1 MEVLWI
7 MKPAG
12 VLVHFPSGVLTVEV
26 SALYAVQIIDGS
38 QCVIFFVMKLGNS
51 VVLYL
56 SVFISI
62 EWYSFLAEPR
72 SELHHGFLDD

>member
-1 MEVLWI
+1 ML
-7 MKPAG
+7 KPAG
-12 VLVHFPSGVLTVEV
+12 ALVHSPLGVLTVEV

-38 QCVIFFVMKLGNS
+38 RCAIFFVMKLGNS

-56 SVFISI
+56 SVFIPI

-72 SELHHGFLDD
+72 SELYHGFLDD